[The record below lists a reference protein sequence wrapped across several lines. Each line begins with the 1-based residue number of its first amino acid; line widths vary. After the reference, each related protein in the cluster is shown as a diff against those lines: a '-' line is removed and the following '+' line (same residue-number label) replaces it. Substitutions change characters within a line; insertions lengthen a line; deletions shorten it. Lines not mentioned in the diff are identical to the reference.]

1 MKESILDHKKLLIV
15 DDEPDILAIV
25 EGEIAESSPSATIDK
40 ATSYEEAAGF
50 LKSKE
55 YDLVLL
61 DIMGVRGLDLLETAV
76 KRKFKVVMLTAHALN
91 PEALKRSHDMG
102 ASAYLPKDKLGELV
116 PFLEN
121 ALEDGFVTGW
131 KRLLDKLEPD
141 FDKALG
147 HNWKTNAGITYW
159 F

>member
-15 DDEPDILAIV
+15 DDQQDILMVV
-25 EGEIAESSPSATIDK
+25 EGEIGESCPNSTIDK
-40 ATSYEEAAGF
+40 ATSYEEAAGL

-61 DIMGVRGLDLLETAV
+61 DIMGVRGFDLLETAV
-76 KRKFKVVMLTAHALN
+76 RRGFKVAMLTAHSLS

-102 ASAYLPKDKLGELV
+102 ASSYLSKDKLGELV
-116 PFLEN
+116 PFLEDV
-121 ALEDGFVTGW
+121 LKDDFVTGW

-141 FDKALG
+141 FNKTLG
-147 HNWKTNAGITYW
+147 HNWKTNAGITNWY
-159 F
+159 

>member
-1 MKESILDHKKLLIV
+1 MTESILNHKKLLIV
-15 DDEPDILAIV
+15 DDEPDVLALV
-25 EGEIAESSPSATIDK
+25 EGEITESCPNSTIDK
-40 ATSYEEAAGF
+40 ATSYEEASGL

-61 DIMGVRGLDLLETAV
+61 DIMGVRGFDLLETAV
-76 KRKFKVVMLTAHALN
+76 ARGFKVAMLTAHALSSD
-91 PEALKRSHDMG
+91 ALKKSHDMG
-102 ASAYLPKDKLGELV
+102 ASAYLPKDKLGKLV

-121 ALEDGFVTGW
+121 VLTDEYKTGW
-131 KRLLDKLEPD
+131 ERLLDSLGPD

-147 HNWKTNAGITYW
+147 RNWKTNAGISYW